1 MSTPR
6 SNINQGG
13 MTSRSSINSA
23 IKARK
28 NNLKTYKNGPGQYV
42 EESKRINVKIDREGN
57 LVSATAEKQNI

>member
-13 MTSRSSINSA
+13 ITSRSSINSA
-23 IKARK
+23 IKVK
-28 NNLKTYKNGPGQYV
+28 KINLKTYTNGPGQYV

-57 LVSATAEKQNI
+57 LVSATTEKKPV